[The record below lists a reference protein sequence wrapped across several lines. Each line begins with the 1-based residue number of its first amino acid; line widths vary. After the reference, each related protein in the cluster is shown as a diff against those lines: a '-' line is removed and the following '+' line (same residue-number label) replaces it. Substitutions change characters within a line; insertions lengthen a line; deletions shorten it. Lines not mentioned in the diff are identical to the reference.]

1 MWVPIPK
8 VIVMKKTL
16 LAAAVG
22 LVMSLP
28 VSAADTEQAASESP
42 QQSLQQQAEAKL
54 TSAFGPRLKVQEVAP
69 LAGGQILEVL
79 LTDGTVMHMTPDLTH
94 FLYQD
99 ELYEL
104 GAAGANNVTQNRHNP
119 RRAQEM
125 ASLDDNQAVVFPA
138 QGEQKGLINVFT
150 DIDCGYCQKLHT
162 EVPRLNEL
170 GITVRYLAFP
180 RAGIKNPQT
189 GQLTDSYRK
198 INYVWC
204 QDDRKA
210 AMNTMKKTQRELSVL
225 GQRLRQGG
233 AVMLEDQYKALS
245 SQMDA
250 MLADSKDCGAPIA
263 EEYSLGKSMG
273 VNGTPAIVLEDGRLF
288 PGYLPADELARRM
301 GIL

>member
-1 MWVPIPK
+1 
-8 VIVMKKTL
+8 MKKSL
-16 LAAAVG
+16 LAATVG
-22 LVMSLP
+22 LMMSLP
-28 VSAADTEQAASESP
+28 LSMVHADEAAIKSASVSGT
-42 QQSLQQQAEAKL
+42 QSLKAQAQTKL
-54 TSAFGPRLKVQEVAP
+54 VSAFGPRLEVSEVAP
-69 LAGGQILEVL
+69 LAGGQILEVI
-79 LTDGTVMHMTPDLTH
+79 LTDGTVMHMTPDLSH
-94 FLYQD
+94 FLYRD
-99 ELYEL
+99 ELYEF
-104 GAAGANNVTQNRHNP
+104 GAAGAENVTQNRHNP
-119 RRAQEM
+119 TRAAEM
-125 ASLDDNQAVVFPA
+125 AALGNNQTVVFEA
-138 QGEQKGLINVFT
+138 KGEQKGLINVFT
-150 DIDCGYCQKLHT
+150 DIDCGYCQKLHQ

-210 AMNTMKKTQRELSVL
+210 AMNTMKTTQRELNVL

-233 AVMLEDQYKALS
+233 AVMLQDQYNALS
-245 SQMDA
+245 SQMGDMIA
-250 MLADSKDCGAPIA
+250 ASNDCGAPIA
-263 EEYSLGKSMG
+263 EEYNMGKSMG